1 MRFTSF
7 FVATLPFL
15 GSVFA
20 LPFGNPASEDV
31 VDARSKT
38 LLMREINYVDVFSQ
52 LDNSIHS
59 RNRLVPFTPN
69 STLDEVNSV
78 LDTVNNAFKTAQ
90 SELQLNSSKRD
101 FHNALHARDPGNDV
115 SDLLVAIVRDLNSL
129 LSPVEA
135 FLSQIPI
142 VGPIL
147 KDINTALDAIILG
160 LDKTLG
166 GILNLVAK
174 ILKDLG
180 INITPLLSGLL
191 RLLTGILGGS

>member
-20 LPFGNPASEDV
+20 LPFGNPASEAV

-38 LLMREINYVDVFSQ
+38 LLTREINIVDVLSQ
-52 LDNSIHS
+52 LDNSIKS
-59 RNRLVPFTPN
+59 AGTLTPN
-69 STLDEVNSV
+69 SSLDEVNSV
-78 LDTVNNAFKTAQ
+78 LNTVNNAFKTAQ
-90 SELQLNSSKRD
+90 SELQLNSSKRN

-135 FLSQIPI
+135 LLSQIPI

-191 RLLTGILGGS
+191 KLLTGILGGS

>member
-20 LPFGNPASEDV
+20 LPFGNPSSDAV

-38 LLMREINYVDVFSQ
+38 LLMREINYVDVLSQ
-52 LDNSIHS
+52 LDNSIK
-59 RNRLVPFTPN
+59 LAGTLTPH

-101 FHNALHARDPGNDV
+101 FRNALHARDPGNDV

-135 FLSQIPI
+135 LLSQIPI

-191 RLLTGILGGS
+191 KLLTGILGGS

>member
-1 MRFTSF
+1 MRVVSIL
-7 FVATLPFL
+7 VATLPFV

-20 LPFGNPASEDV
+20 FPVGNSASEAV
-31 VDARSKT
+31 VDAGSKT
-38 LLMREINYVDVFSQ
+38 LSMREISYVDVLSQ
-52 LDNSIHS
+52 LDNSIKTAGT
-59 RNRLVPFTPN
+59 LTPN
-69 STLDEVNSV
+69 STQDEVNSV
-78 LDTVNNAFKTAQ
+78 LNTVNNAFKMAQ

-101 FHNALHARDPGNDV
+101 FHNALHARDSADDV

-135 FLSQIPI
+135 LLSQIPI

-160 LDKTLG
+160 LDKKLG
-166 GILNLVAK
+166 GILNLIAK
-174 ILKDLG
+174 ILKVLG

-191 RLLTGILGGS
+191 KLLTGILGGS